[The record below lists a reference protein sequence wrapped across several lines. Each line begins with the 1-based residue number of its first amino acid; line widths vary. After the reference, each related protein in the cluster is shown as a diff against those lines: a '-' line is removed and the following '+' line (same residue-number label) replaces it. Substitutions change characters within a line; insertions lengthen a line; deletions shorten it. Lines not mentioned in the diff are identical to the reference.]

1 MFSVKTTLT
10 RTKTTTIPHQQQ
22 TISMR
27 KKQRHQQH
35 KNHCGGGGS
44 GSGGCGGDG
53 GCFIGAIIQVLCLQ
67 NCDDNGCSFKKKQ
80 TVQKIYEYRMGCF
93 SCFSGFIHHVAQQL
107 GEWWVFL
114 ESGPWKKPRKHVF
127 IHGAA
132 LLQPHPGAVLSVIV
146 FPVPMA
152 VNYVPIPCCPARW
165 HLNQHTQQG
174 GSQSS
179 CRSATRGL
187 KGSSSSDS

>member
-1 MFSVKTTLT
+1 MYKVSMFSVKTTLT

-67 NCDDNGCSFKKKQ
+67 NCDDNGCSFKKNRRSKKYTS
-80 TVQKIYEYRMGCF
+80 TVWDVFHVFRDLSITWHNSWGNGGYFWNQDPGKNLENMFSSTVRRCF
-93 SCFSGFIHHVAQQL
+93 S
-107 GEWWVFL
+107 
-114 ESGPWKKPRKHVF
+114 P
-127 IHGAA
+127 
-132 LLQPHPGAVLSVIV
+132 
-146 FPVPMA
+146 
-152 VNYVPIPCCPARW
+152 
-165 HLNQHTQQG
+165 TQAP
-174 GSQSS
+174 S
-179 CRSATRGL
+179 L
-187 KGSSSSDS
+187 V